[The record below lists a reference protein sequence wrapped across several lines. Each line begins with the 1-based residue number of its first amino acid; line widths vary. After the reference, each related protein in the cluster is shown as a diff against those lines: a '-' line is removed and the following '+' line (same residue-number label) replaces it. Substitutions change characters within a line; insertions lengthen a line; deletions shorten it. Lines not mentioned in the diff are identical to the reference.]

1 MLSSGR
7 NWDISVP
14 GFGGDEYRAYKKTVM
29 MQHVC
34 SPTIF
39 EIPKFETI
47 FHFLSACNLILVK
60 QFMDEAH
67 KQRLALVS
75 DFRRI

>member
-29 MQHVC
+29 MQRLC
-34 SPTIF
+34 SFTVF
-39 EIPKFETI
+39 EIPKFET
-47 FHFLSACNLILVK
+47 LSFSVCMELILVK

-75 DFRRI
+75 NFRRI